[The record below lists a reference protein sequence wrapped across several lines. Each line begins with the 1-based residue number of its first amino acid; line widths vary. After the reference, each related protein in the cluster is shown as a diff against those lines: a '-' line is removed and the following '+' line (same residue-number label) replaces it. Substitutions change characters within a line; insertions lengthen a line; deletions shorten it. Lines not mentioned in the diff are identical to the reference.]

1 MLPEG
6 DVGTRHQVNC
16 QPQSSKAFGAVLLQH
31 QIENLQIFIKK
42 FNSNFQ
48 QEQASIH
55 YIPREEKKTMKE
67 IARNDNLLKV
77 ITHVL

>member
-16 QPQSSKAFGAVLLQH
+16 QPQSSKAFGAVLLQR
-31 QIENLQIFIKK
+31 QIENLYIFIKK

-48 QEQASIH
+48 QEHKQA
-55 YIPREEKKTMKE
+55 YIIFQEKKKNYE
-67 IARNDNLLKV
+67 RNCTK
-77 ITHVL
+77 